1 MSYQSK
7 YLVSNDGINV
17 IDLPYNGKNKTQK
30 YYPKN
35 SDMKNGYGQVK
46 YMGKPISYIS
56 PIKYIVFNN
65 PDKVYDF
72 LVMKGIDVQNT
83 IGDVYEKAKIYV
95 KRTQQQGVIELVKY
109 AHPDLGVISE
119 AIGCSSADSSSSYGE
134 TPNGDKKANNTKKED
149 SKENSNN
156 ESENVIKKLVS
167 KYSNEQLKTFA
178 IVALVI
184 FVIVLLY
191 KRQ

>member
-1 MSYQSK
+1 MRNQSN

-17 IDLPYNGKNKTQK
+17 INLPYSGKNKNQK

-35 SDMKNGYGQVK
+35 STMKNGYGQVK

-72 LVMKGIDVQNT
+72 LIMKGIDVQNT

-95 KRTQQQGVIELVKY
+95 KRTQQDGVLELVKY

-119 AIGCSSADSSSSYGE
+119 AIGCSNADSTSSY
-134 TPNGDKKANNTKKED
+134 DKSKKEDEKAGNTKENSKED
-149 SKENSNN
+149 SKGENDNA
-156 ESENVIKKLVS
+156 IKKLVS

-178 IVALVI
+178 IVALII